1 MSNPVLVTASQRS
14 QANIQNFRPKNWQSL
29 DLNSGCVM
37 DSVISPLGPPS
48 GLPLEVLLE
57 DISQLSVLLGIAL
70 IEESHLVYGDSPS
83 QDSFYPK
90 LVYLGIYRSV
100 LLTSTWNN
108 SELLSQLQISLWSHS
123 VPLPQFTLK
132 EHRSNLS
139 WPTGREGKSLAW
151 FADGWTQK

>member
-1 MSNPVLVTASQRS
+1 
-14 QANIQNFRPKNWQSL
+14 
-29 DLNSGCVM
+29 M

-100 LLTSTWNN
+100 LLTST
-108 SELLSQLQISLWSHS
+108 
-123 VPLPQFTLK
+123 
-132 EHRSNLS
+132 
-139 WPTGREGKSLAW
+139 
-151 FADGWTQK
+151 